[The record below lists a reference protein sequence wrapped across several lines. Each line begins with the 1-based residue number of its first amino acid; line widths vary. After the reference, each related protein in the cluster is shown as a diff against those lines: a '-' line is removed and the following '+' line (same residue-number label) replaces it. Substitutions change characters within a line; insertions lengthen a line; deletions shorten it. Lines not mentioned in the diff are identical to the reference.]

1 MPWSEQLHSFMQQQ
15 QWRKWWPKYAEGNV
29 QWWNI
34 NFMIFI
40 IFHIKISY
48 SVSISWLSSFS
59 HSIEDREIVL
69 FIKEDISFKIIHLN
83 LKHSHD
89 IFIRDKWN
97 FSSLLWR
104 FSNLVTFLMSSPWT
118 SSCPIVYKGVI
129 WTLGLDFYTS
139 TKCSSDKSCLFF
151 FITKVFVLN
160 YATEGKVLF
169 GASREIFVKRH
180 LGNVKKNNTN
190 NLDNKKEWHTY
201 DMILLQIINWIRH
214 FQLTLRQKYMYLQ
227 HGCHSHRFTKFP
239 RKFKISL
246 TSFKISQIGSSDHFQ
261 PPHNHSLHPIIY

>member
-34 NFMIFI
+34 NFMIII

-59 HSIEDREIVL
+59 HSIEDREIFL
-69 FIKEDISFKIIHLN
+69 FIKEEISFKIIHLN

-89 IFIRDKWN
+89 IFIWDKWN

-104 FSNLVTFLMSSPWT
+104 FSNLVTFL
-118 SSCPIVYKGVI
+118 
-129 WTLGLDFYTS
+129 
-139 TKCSSDKSCLFF
+139 KCSSDKSCLFF
-151 FITKVFVLN
+151 FSTKVFVLN

-169 GASREIFVKRH
+169 GASRKIFVKRQ

-190 NLDNKKEWHTY
+190 NLDNKKN
-201 DMILLQIINWIRH
+201 DILMIWYYYKL
-214 FQLTLRQKYMYLQ
+214 
-227 HGCHSHRFTKFP
+227 
-239 RKFKISL
+239 
-246 TSFKISQIGSSDHFQ
+246 
-261 PPHNHSLHPIIY
+261 

>member
-34 NFMIFI
+34 NFMIII

-69 FIKEDISFKIIHLN
+69 FIKEEISFKIIHLN

-104 FSNLVTFLMSSPWT
+104 FSNLVPFLMSYPWT

-129 WTLGLDFYTS
+129 WTLGLDFYSQSVQVTNLV
-139 TKCSSDKSCLFF
+139 CFSSVQRYLSW
-151 FITKVFVLN
+151 TMPQ
-160 YATEGKVLF
+160 
-169 GASREIFVKRH
+169 RERCYLGLPVK
-180 LGNVKKNNTN
+180 
-190 NLDNKKEWHTY
+190 
-201 DMILLQIINWIRH
+201 
-214 FQLTLRQKYMYLQ
+214 YL
-227 HGCHSHRFTKFP
+227 
-239 RKFKISL
+239 
-246 TSFKISQIGSSDHFQ
+246 
-261 PPHNHSLHPIIY
+261 

>member
-29 QWWNI
+29 QWLNI
-34 NFMIFI
+34 NFMIII
-40 IFHIKISY
+40 IFHIKTSY

-59 HSIEDREIVL
+59 HSIEDREIFL
-69 FIKEDISFKIIHLN
+69 FIEEEISFKIIHLN

-97 FSSLLWR
+97 FYSLLWR
-104 FSNLVTFLMSSPWT
+104 FSNLVTFLMSYPWT

-139 TKCSSDKSCLFF
+139 TKCSIDKSCLFF
-151 FITKVFVLN
+151 FSTKVFVLN

-169 GASREIFVKRH
+169 GASCEIFVKRH
-180 LGNVKKNNTN
+180 LGNVKKKQ
-190 NLDNKKEWHTY
+190 NKEFG
-201 DMILLQIINWIRH
+201 Q
-214 FQLTLRQKYMYLQ
+214 
-227 HGCHSHRFTKFP
+227 
-239 RKFKISL
+239 
-246 TSFKISQIGSSDHFQ
+246 
-261 PPHNHSLHPIIY
+261 

>member
-29 QWWNI
+29 QWLNI
-34 NFMIFI
+34 NFMIII

-59 HSIEDREIVL
+59 HSIEDREIFFFLFL
-69 FIKEDISFKIIHLN
+69 FIKEEISFKIIHLN

-89 IFIRDKWN
+89 IFIWDKWN

-104 FSNLVTFLMSSPWT
+104 FSNLVTFL
-118 SSCPIVYKGVI
+118 
-129 WTLGLDFYTS
+129 
-139 TKCSSDKSCLFF
+139 KCSSDKSCLFF
-151 FITKVFVLN
+151 FSTKVFVLN

-169 GASREIFVKRH
+169 RASRKIFVKRQ

-190 NLDNKKEWHTY
+190 NLDNKKN
-201 DMILLQIINWIRH
+201 DILMIWYYYKL
-214 FQLTLRQKYMYLQ
+214 
-227 HGCHSHRFTKFP
+227 
-239 RKFKISL
+239 
-246 TSFKISQIGSSDHFQ
+246 
-261 PPHNHSLHPIIY
+261 